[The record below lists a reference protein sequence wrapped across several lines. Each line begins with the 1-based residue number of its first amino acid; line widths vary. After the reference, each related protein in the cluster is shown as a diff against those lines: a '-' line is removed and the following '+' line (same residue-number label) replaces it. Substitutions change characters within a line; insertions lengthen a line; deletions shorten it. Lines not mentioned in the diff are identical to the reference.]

1 TLWLQSLPDAALSS
15 AKGVWKQLRNGNK
28 VGSPLSTTGGA
39 LFSLP
44 RMGNSDGTSGLRP
57 LVDYHF
63 GNGMAGPKTEECS
76 VGRPAAPRG
85 HCSGSS
91 KAAQPSRTRLL
102 YIDFALPPAEKA
114 LIAHIRRRAGK
125 GSGIVAGIGD
135 DCAILQLPV
144 GHEVLL
150 TTDFTL

>member
-1 TLWLQSLPDAALSS
+1 QSRFPAVNDGRGLIFITKD
-15 AKGVWKQLRNGNK
+15 
-28 VGSPLSTTGGA
+28 
-39 LFSLP
+39 
-44 RMGNSDGTSGLRP
+44 GNSDGTSGLRP

-91 KAAQPSRTRLL
+91 KAARPSPIRLL
-102 YIDFALPPAEKA
+102 YIDFALAPAEKA

-150 TTDFTL
+150 TTDFTLEGIHFQRDWHPAESVGHRCLARGLS